1 MAKQLD
7 MMWSFLMMG
16 QQKAN
21 IPALKENCELLRQA
35 MMQKTGGQQGK
46 GGVDFNDLE
55 TITNCIVIEAMCLYL
70 SGELDKIE
78 SEE

>member
-21 IPALKENCELLRQA
+21 ITALKENCELLRQA
-35 MMQKTGGQQGK
+35 MMQKTGGQQK
-46 GGVDFNDLE
+46 GVDFNELE